1 MKELYIKHKREIWV
15 GVVVSLITAAIIKL
29 GDWFITVLPTIGTSV
44 FETLSNVLYSL
55 AATYTDNTILKIILL
70 SGFSFLVGSS
80 IKTVTDGFKIYKSA
94 LRLEKN
100 SKKFSEDKLKEIN
113 EQAVIEL
120 GYKDESNKPET
131 IAELVQK
138 GKKVGKSAIQLVIMT
153 VFLYLFIIFFVTT
166 PMELSNKFEQD
177 IIKVT
182 PYVEEKDIEQLKSDW
197 VCMRSKSDYDVLY
210 EYIDKIKT
218 ENKLP

>member
-94 LRLEKN
+94 LRLEKTVK
-100 SKKFSEDKLKEIN
+100 SFRRIN
-113 EQAVIEL
+113 
-120 GYKDESNKPET
+120 
-131 IAELVQK
+131 
-138 GKKVGKSAIQLVIMT
+138 
-153 VFLYLFIIFFVTT
+153 
-166 PMELSNKFEQD
+166 
-177 IIKVT
+177 
-182 PYVEEKDIEQLKSDW
+182 
-197 VCMRSKSDYDVLY
+197 
-210 EYIDKIKT
+210 
-218 ENKLP
+218 

>member
-80 IKTVTDGFKIYKSA
+80 IKTGTDGFKLYKSA

-131 IAELVQK
+131 ISELVQK
-138 GKKVGKSAIQLVIMT
+138 GKKVGKRAIQLVTMT

-182 PYVEEKDIEQLKSDW
+182 PYVEEKDIQKLKSDW

>member
-100 SKKFSEDKLKEIN
+100 SKKFSENKLKEIN

-131 IAELVQK
+131 ISELVQK

>member
-131 IAELVQK
+131 ISELVQK

-153 VFLYLFIIFFVTT
+153 VFLYLLIIFFVTT

>member
-131 IAELVQK
+131 ISELVQK

>member
-1 MKELYIKHKREIWV
+1 
-15 GVVVSLITAAIIKL
+15 
-29 GDWFITVLPTIGTSV
+29 
-44 FETLSNVLYSL
+44 
-55 AATYTDNTILKIILL
+55 
-70 SGFSFLVGSS
+70 
-80 IKTVTDGFKIYKSA
+80 
-94 LRLEKN
+94 
-100 SKKFSEDKLKEIN
+100 
-113 EQAVIEL
+113 
-120 GYKDESNKPET
+120 
-131 IAELVQK
+131 
-138 GKKVGKSAIQLVIMT
+138 MT